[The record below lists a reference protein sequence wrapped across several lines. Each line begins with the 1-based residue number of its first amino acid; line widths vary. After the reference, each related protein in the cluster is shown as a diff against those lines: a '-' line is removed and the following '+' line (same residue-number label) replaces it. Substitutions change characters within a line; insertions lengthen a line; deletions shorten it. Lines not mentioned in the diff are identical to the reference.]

1 MPHASM
7 KLVPGVDQNRTPTLN
22 EAAISESNL
31 IRFAPDRNGVALVQ
45 KLGGWSLFY
54 TQGAVSSTVRSLHA
68 WQTLN
73 DEDYLALGAEESLS
87 TILDGSLKDRTPQI
101 SVVNPTLA
109 ASTVSGSSE
118 VTITDT
124 NSNVDNFDSVLIQT
138 QITVGGL
145 RLQGLYSCTA
155 ASANTYKIQATDV
168 LGYPDLATST
178 SSTAYTP
185 IFTMTEGS
193 FSVKVTL
200 PGHKYLPGET
210 ASFLIPTTIRN
221 ITIYGNYTVV
231 QLDTVTPND
240 VFYINANDVAG
251 SAIGSPALPLTVPM
265 NSGLARYVYFN
276 GVGPVSS
283 GTGYGILG
291 YGRGGYGTGTA
302 PGAFRTMATIGSRGS
317 LGTATLSIS
326 TNVAVPVGSTVTV
339 SGVTPTS
346 YNTGSPVTVT
356 ASTCDIFNVVGITFT
371 GVQVTFSHDGANT
384 IAVGTRFTT
393 SGINPVAYN
402 GTWTVISS
410 TAPTSTTRGTVV
422 VTSSLVAAYV
432 SGGVLTSNTLSY
444 VNAGTGSQTV
454 AGTVTVN
461 SIGGIST
468 TDWSLDNWGQIL
480 LSCPAYMRFS
490 DNASET
496 ETGGAI
502 YQWLPSA
509 GNPVATVI
517 PQAPPVNDGMFVA
530 MPQRQVVAWGSTFTG
545 IQDPLLI
552 RWCDVEN
559 YSVWA
564 GNVTNQAGAYRIP
577 KGSKIVSCIQGP
589 QQGLVWTDIA
599 VWSMQY
605 IGAPYVYSFNEIGN
619 GCGLIGRKAAT
630 SMNGVVYWM
639 SQSQFFQLSGSGVQP
654 IQCPVWDV
662 IFQDLDT
669 ANLDKIRVAA
679 NSRFGEISWF
689 YPTMSNGGEVSHYV
703 KYNIYL
709 NQWDY
714 GVMGRTAWIN
724 QSVFGPPIGASAD
737 NLIVQHETSSNAVDA
752 AGNPVPMNS
761 YFETGYF
768 QLNDGDLLTFIDQF
782 WPDAKWGYYGSAD
795 QSASLSITF
804 RVADYSG
811 KPPVDHGPYIVDRDT
826 DYITPRLRGRLVAI
840 RVESAGVGTFWRLG
854 NMRYRWQP
862 DGKF

>member
-31 IRFAPDRNGVALVQ
+31 IRFVPDRNGVALVQ

-54 TQGAVSSTVRSLHA
+54 SQGAVSSTVRSMHA

-73 DEDYLALGAEESLS
+73 DEDYLALGAENFLG
-87 TILDGSLKDRTPQI
+87 TILDGSLKSRTPQI
-101 SVVNPTLA
+101 SVVNPVLG
-109 ASTVSGSSE
+109 ASTINGSNE

-124 NSNVDNFDSVLIQT
+124 NSNIDNFDAVLIQT

-145 RLQGLYSCTA
+145 RLQGLYQCTA

-185 IFTMTEGS
+185 VFTMTAGS
-193 FSVKVTL
+193 FSVNVTL
-200 PGHKYLPGET
+200 PNHKYLPGDT
-210 ASFLIPTTIRN
+210 ASFLIPTTVQG

-231 QLDTVTPND
+231 QLDTVSPND
-240 VFYINANDVAG
+240 IFVINANDTATNVAG
-251 SAIGSPALPLTVPM
+251 QPFTLPM
-265 NSGLARYVYFN
+265 NNGLARYVYFN
-276 GVGPVSS
+276 GVGPISA

-291 YGRGGYGTGTA
+291 YGEGGYGTGTA
-302 PGAFRTMATIGSRGS
+302 PDAFRTLTPIGAKGT
-317 LGTATLSIS
+317 GTTATLSIS
-326 TNVAVPVGSTVTV
+326 TNMAIPIGSVVTV
-339 SGVTPTS
+339 SGMTPAG
-346 YNTGSPVTVT
+346 YNTASPVAIT
-356 ASTCDIFNVVGITFT
+356 ASTCNIFNITNITNDGGTYVTFT
-371 GVQVTFSHDGANT
+371 HDGAGAIEAGT
-384 IAVGTRFTT
+384 IFTT
-393 SGINPVAYN
+393 TGVNPGAYN
-402 GTWTVISS
+402 GTWTVYSS
-410 TAPTSTTRGTVV
+410 TPATTSVQGTVV
-422 VTSSLVAAYV
+422 IASALTTAYV
-432 SGGVLTSNTLSY
+432 SGGVLASNTLSY
-444 VNAGTGSQTV
+444 LSAGTGAMTV
-454 AGTVTVN
+454 AGTILIN
-461 SIGGIST
+461 SIDGLST

-480 LSCPAYMRFS
+480 LACPAYMRYS
-490 DNASET
+490 DSTSET
-496 ETGGAI
+496 RTGGAI

-509 GNPVATVI
+509 GNPDATVI

-530 MPQRQVVAWGSTFTG
+530 MPQRQIVAWGSTFTG

-552 RWCDVEN
+552 RWCDIEN

-564 GNVTNQAGAYRIP
+564 ANLTNQAGSYRIP

-599 VWSMQY
+599 VWAMQY

-654 IQCPVWDV
+654 IPCPVWDV

-669 ANLDKIRVAA
+669 TNLDKIRVAA

-714 GVMGRTAWIN
+714 GTMGRTAWIN

-737 NLIVQHETSSNAVDA
+737 NLIVQHETSSNAVNA
-752 AGNPVPMNS
+752 VGNPVAMDS
-761 YFETGYF
+761 FFETGYF

-782 WPDAKWGYYGSAD
+782 WPDAKWGYYGSDD

-804 RVADYSG
+804 KVSDYSG
-811 KPPVDHGPYIVDRDT
+811 RTPVVHGPYVVDRTT
-826 DYITPRLRGRLVAI
+826 DYITPRFRGRLVAI
-840 RVESAGVGTFWRLG
+840 RVESNNVGTFWRLG